1 MEWKFQDDTPLYLQI
16 MEQMKMR
23 IAAGEFQANEK
34 LPSVREL
41 ALEAGV
47 NPNTMQ
53 KALSELEREGYVYS
67 PAHGR
72 KICGRTARKAGGVER
87 ISCKRTHGTVSCQYG
102 KNRIQQKRSGITAY
116 GICTAVKEHKKKIES
131 EAERNEHF
139 S

>member
-67 PAHGR
+67 Q
-72 KICGRTARKAGGVER
+72 RTAGRFVAELQGRQEDLKESLA
-87 ISCKRTHGTVSCQYG
+87 
-102 KNRIQQKRSGITAY
+102 
-116 GICTAVKEHKKKIES
+116 KEHMELYLANMEKIGYS
-131 EAERNEHF
+131 RKEAAALLAAYAK
-139 S
+139 